1 MISFV
6 ENGIRTADDEYD
18 EARGLMESGQPALA
32 LPILA
37 RLVAFEPRNDE
48 ILEAWISAHLDLE
61 RYQKVIEIADAAIA
75 AGRDR
80 ARLEFWKAVAYDK
93 QNQPESA
100 EACARTAV
108 AIEPGYSAAN
118 ILLTLLLE
126 KQDRNE
132 EALDI
137 CRRAAAANPDDDDLA
152 LRVIEI
158 ANALHRP
165 ELVADSARSYLKR
178 FGRNAAVLSHL
189 GNACLD
195 LKEFRKAE
203 RAFRDAAALEPD
215 VAGHHFSIVML
226 SLLRGDEAGADAYL
240 DKLASRDEELA
251 DAVAAAVDQFFEEV
265 KEADEN
271 L

>member
-18 EARGLMESGQPALA
+18 EARELMESGQPALA
-32 LPILA
+32 
-37 RLVAFEPRNDE
+37 
-48 ILEAWISAHLDLE
+48 
-61 RYQKVIEIADAAIA
+61 
-75 AGRDR
+75 
-80 ARLEFWKAVAYDK
+80 
-93 QNQPESA
+93 
-100 EACARTAV
+100 
-108 AIEPGYSAAN
+108 
-118 ILLTLLLE
+118 
-126 KQDRNE
+126 DRNE

-195 LKEFRKAE
+195 LKEYRKAE

-215 VAGHHFSIVML
+215 VAGHHFNIVML
-226 SLLRGDEAGADAYL
+226 SILRGDEAGADAYL

-251 DAVAAAVDQFFEEV
+251 DAV